1 MAARAE
7 GAEDTRGAVG
17 CENTVLVAAAA
28 AAAPGVVV
36 AALDIAAAA
45 GVEGAAVAVLITG
58 LTPKELLS
66 VVAMV
71 G

>member
-7 GAEDTRGAVG
+7 GAEDTRGAAG
-17 CENTVLVAAAA
+17 CENTVLVAA